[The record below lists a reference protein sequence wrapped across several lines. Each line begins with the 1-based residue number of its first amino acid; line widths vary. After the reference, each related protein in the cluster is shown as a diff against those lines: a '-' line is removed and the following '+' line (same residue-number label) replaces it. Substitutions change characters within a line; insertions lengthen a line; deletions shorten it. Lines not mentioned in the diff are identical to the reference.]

1 MNNMN
6 IKTKLSVL
14 LLLPIIGLMILAGIA
29 TYERYTIYNKY
40 IMLNNAVKLSK
51 SITILVHEL
60 QKERGMTAGFI
71 ASNGDKFKN
80 ELPAQQELTNTKSEE
95 FKSFLKTLDISWY
108 GNHFN
113 ELVNDSKKRLRELDS
128 IRTNVI
134 SLNIDGKKAIS
145 YYTNTNQSF
154 LEIIRKVS
162 AFSPNVEMGQQITS
176 YTSFLLAKERTG
188 QERAIGGVTITKD
201 KFLPGMREK
210 FSRLISEQNSHLFTF
225 EKLTNK
231 KSLYFYNMNV
241 QGKAVEE
248 VQRIREYLL
257 SSNKKQFIISDMK
270 ELLGYGGMIHNFK
283 NYVLRGNEKYANR
296 IINQYDELILL
307 IKEYES
313 LGKISSEEKE
323 LLTNIKT
330 VFTKYRNGVSLVKD
344 AINNNVPI
352 KELDKVVKVSDGP
365 AIKALRE
372 LSEKSFFQDT
382 SDYWF
387 NMISEKINMLKK
399 VDDYL
404 AQDLEY
410 KANELATQAKTQMI
424 IFILI
429 SFFILIISI
438 LLGKKI
444 SSNILEGVQELTLG
458 IEIFFKYLKGE
469 IEEPKLLKLKRKD
482 EIGHMSNR
490 IDEGIK
496 EVQELVEEDKLF
508 MQELETIIGEVKKGY
523 LFKRLDRELQS
534 KNLEKLRLA
543 VNGMLN
549 VLNTSIGASVNKITD
564 VLNSY
569 SNMDFTNNINDPH
582 GELEKSISNVGK
594 MICNMLIEN
603 KSNGLT
609 LQNSSQVLLENVET
623 LNKNSTKTAASLE
636 ETSASLEEMTSNIR
650 GSTQNI
656 EQMSSYANSLTS
668 SANEGQDL
676 AAKTTKAMEEINT
689 QVSSISDAI
698 GVIDQIAFQT
708 NILSL
713 NAAVEAAT
721 AGEAGKGFAVV
732 AQEVRNLANRSAEA
746 AKEIKNLVENANAKA
761 NEGKNIAD
769 SMISG
774 YLGLNENISK
784 TFELIKDVETASKE
798 QLLGIEQINDAVTQ
812 LDQQTQGN
820 VSITNNTHDIAVQT
834 NEISE
839 LILSSAN
846 EKEFIGKETVQAK
859 IMNHNN
865 SIEIEKNIQ
874 NKLTNYTRPKNPIN
888 KKEFSSKEDKGMWES
903 F

>member
-1 MNNMN
+1 
-6 IKTKLSVL
+6 
-14 LLLPIIGLMILAGIA
+14 
-29 TYERYTIYNKY
+29 
-40 IMLNNAVKLSK
+40 
-51 SITILVHEL
+51 
-60 QKERGMTAGFI
+60 
-71 ASNGDKFKN
+71 
-80 ELPAQQELTNTKSEE
+80 
-95 FKSFLKTLDISWY
+95 
-108 GNHFN
+108 
-113 ELVNDSKKRLRELDS
+113 
-128 IRTNVI
+128 
-134 SLNIDGKKAIS
+134 
-145 YYTNTNQSF
+145 
-154 LEIIRKVS
+154 
-162 AFSPNVEMGQQITS
+162 MGQQISS

-188 QERAIGGVTITKD
+188 LERAIGGVTISKD
-201 KFLPGMREK
+201 KFLPGMREE
-210 FSRLISEQNSHLFTF
+210 FSKLISEQDSYLFTF

-231 KSLYFYNMNV
+231 KSLYFYNLNV
-241 QGKAVEE
+241 KGKAVDE
-248 VQRIREYLL
+248 VQRIRDYLL

-283 NYVLRGNEKYANR
+283 NYVLRGNEKYAKR
-296 IINQYDELILL
+296 IINQYDELIIL
-307 IKEYES
+307 IKKYES
-313 LGKISSEEKE
+313 IGKVSSEEKE
-323 LLTNIKT
+323 LLNNIKT
-330 VFTKYRNGVSLVKD
+330 VFTKYRNGVTLVTD

-365 AIKALRE
+365 AIKALSE
-372 LSEKSFFQDT
+372 LSEKSFFHDS

-387 NMISEKINMLKK
+387 KMISQKINMLKK

-404 AQDLEY
+404 AQNLEHE
-410 KANELATQAKTQMI
+410 ANELAEESKIQMI

-429 SFFILIISI
+429 SLFILIISI
-438 LLGKKI
+438 MLGKKI

-482 EIGHMSNR
+482 EIGYMANS

-496 EVQELVEEDKLF
+496 EVQLLVEEDKLF
-508 MQELETIIGEVKKGY
+508 MQELESIIGEVKKGY

-569 SNMDFTNNINDPH
+569 SNMDFTNNIKDPH
-582 GELEKSISNVGK
+582 GELEKSISNVGE
-594 MICNMLIEN
+594 MICNMLVEN

-609 LQNSSQVLLENVET
+609 LQNSSKVLLQNVET

-656 EQMSSYANSLTS
+656 EQMSSYAKSLTS

-746 AKEIKNLVENANAKA
+746 AKEIKNLVENANSKA

-820 VSITNNTHDIAVQT
+820 VSITNNTQDIAEQT

-839 LILSSAN
+839 LILLSAN
-846 EKEFIGKETVQAK
+846 EKEFIGKENVQAK
-859 IMNHNN
+859 IMNNN
-865 SIEIEKNIQ
+865 RSNTIETKIHK
-874 NKLTNYTRPKNPIN
+874 KPTDYKTHRKSIN
-888 KKEFSSKEDKGMWES
+888 KKEFTNKDNTEWES